1 MRKVMFILS
10 IFFVIVLALLVY
22 AMFPSLF
29 FASKGYSSR
38 EIKDM
43 VVVAHRGGASI
54 GMENSLSC
62 IEKGIRAGADMIEID
77 LHLTAD
83 GVVVVCHDQSI
94 DRTTDGEGLIRELT
108 LEQIRTHHLVDA
120 EGNATSET
128 IPTLEE
134 VLDLVGDRCRLLIEI
149 KRTQDIYQ
157 GIEQKMLDILEAHN
171 MIDRV
176 VVQSFNDSVLANIH
190 AIRTD
195 VRLEKLLF
203 CKLPLIPVIFDGT
216 FSRFDYE
223 KYNYIESFNFFYGGV
238 DDSMINTMHSH
249 GKEVKIWTLESPDD
263 AVHLAVDAVITNRP
277 DLWQ

>member
-1 MRKVMFILS
+1 
-10 IFFVIVLALLVY
+10 
-22 AMFPSLF
+22 MFPSLF
-29 FASKGYSSR
+29 FASKGYSAR

-62 IEKGIRAGADMIEID
+62 IDKGIRAGADMIEID

-108 LEQIRTHHLVDA
+108 LEQIRAHHLVDA

-157 GIEQKMLDILEAHN
+157 GIEQKMLDILESHN

-238 DDSMINTMHSH
+238 DDSMIKTMHSH
-249 GKEVKIWTLESPDD
+249 GKEVKIWTLESPDE

>member
-1 MRKVMFILS
+1 MLILS

-29 FASKGYSSR
+29 FASKGYSAR

-134 VLDLVGDRCRLLIEI
+134 VLDLVGDRCCLLIEI

-238 DDSMINTMHSH
+238 DNTMIKDIH
-249 GKEVKIWTLESPDD
+249 
-263 AVHLAVDAVITNRP
+263 
-277 DLWQ
+277 

>member
-1 MRKVMFILS
+1 M
-10 IFFVIVLALLVY
+10 ALLVY

-29 FASKGYSSR
+29 FASKGYSAR

-238 DDSMINTMHSH
+238 DDSMIKDIHSH
-249 GKEVKIWTLESPDD
+249 GKEVKIWTLESPDET
-263 AVHLAVDAVITNRP
+263 VHLAVDAVITNRP